1 MPAPVRRWWQH
12 PALIIALLVVIPPA
26 GIALAWTSRWGQA
39 KKITATVLAGLWF
52 LTPFLGDPPK
62 KAEADSKPA
71 ALASASPSASAGRVE
86 PPSLVGRSL
95 KEAKAA
101 ALAAGFRALSH
112 DASDGDAAQVA
123 EDGWKVCFQSLVAEK
138 AGAIPALDFGVVA
151 ADAACPAKDGDP
163 IPRPKMP
170 KVVGLTFAKASE
182 ALKPIGFQKI
192 EPQSAFTDVT
202 LPAAVDDWAV
212 CFQDPAEG
220 KEISAPAAASASLKL
235 VAPGTGCPGTPDTR
249 LRPEP
254 VPTHDGDSGST
265 ASGGSSSGGSSSGGS
280 SSGGS
285 SSAGSS
291 AGGSSSGGSSS
302 GGSSSGGSSSG
313 GSAASGGSDSG
324 GGGSSGTVT
333 PGAFCSP
340 AGATGVSK
348 KGVSY
353 TCKGPGQPRWRQ

>member
-71 ALASASPSASAGRVE
+71 ALASAPSSASPSRAE
-86 PPSLVGRSL
+86 PPLLVGRSL
-95 KEAKAA
+95 REAKAA

-112 DASDGDAAQVA
+112 DASDGDAAQTA
-123 EDGWKVCFQSLVAEK
+123 EDGWKVCFQSLVTEK

-151 ADAACPAKDGDP
+151 ADAPCPAKDGDP

-170 KVVGLTFAKASE
+170 GVIGLTFAKASE
-182 ALKPIGFQKI
+182 ALKPIGFRKI

-220 KEISAPAAASASLKL
+220 TEVSAPAAASASLKL
-235 VAPGTGCPGTPDTR
+235 VAPGTGCPGTPNTR

-254 VPTHDGDSGST
+254 VPTHDDDSGGT
-265 ASGGSSSGGSSSGGS
+265 ASGASSSGGS

-285 SSAGSS
+285 SSAG
-291 AGGSSSGGSSS
+291 AGSGGSSS

-313 GSAASGGSDSG
+313 GSASSGGSDSG
-324 GGGSSGTVT
+324 GTGSSGTVT

-340 AGATGVSK
+340 AGATGVSR

>member
-26 GIALAWTSRWGQA
+26 GIALAWTSRWGRA
-39 KKITATVLAGLWF
+39 KKVIATVLAGLWF
-52 LTPFLGDPPK
+52 LTPFLGNPPK

-71 ALASASPSASAGRVE
+71 ALASAPPSASAGRAE
-86 PPSLVGRSL
+86 PPSLVGRNL

-101 ALAAGFRALSH
+101 ALAAGFQALSH
-112 DASDGDAAQVA
+112 DASDGNAAQAA
-123 EDGWKVCFQSLVAEK
+123 EDGWKVCFQSLVTEK
-138 AGAIPALDFGVVA
+138 AGAIPALDFGVVRTEA
-151 ADAACPAKDGDP
+151 PCPAKDGDP

-170 KVVGLTFAKASE
+170 KVIGLTFAKASE
-182 ALKPIGFQKI
+182 ALKPIGLQKI

-220 KEISAPAAASASLKL
+220 TEISAPATTSASLKL
-235 VAPGTGCPGTPDTR
+235 VSPGTGCPGTPNTR
-249 LRPEP
+249 LHPEP
-254 VPTHDGDSGST
+254 VPPSDDDSGST

-285 SSAGSS
+285 SS
-291 AGGSSSGGSSS
+291 GGSSSGGSSS
-302 GGSSSGGSSSG
+302 GGSSSSGGASSGGSSSG
-313 GSAASGGSDSG
+313 GSDSG
-324 GGGSSGTVT
+324 GAASSGTVT

-348 KGVSY
+348 KGVAY

>member
-12 PALIIALLVVIPPA
+12 PVLIIALLVVIPPA

-39 KKITATVLAGLWF
+39 KKIIATVLAGLWF
-52 LTPFLGDPPK
+52 LTPFLGDPPE
-62 KAEADSKPA
+62 KAEADAKPA
-71 ALASASPSASAGRVE
+71 AASASPSASPSRTE
-86 PPSLVGRSL
+86 PPSLVGRNL
-95 KEAKAA
+95 KEARAT
-101 ALAAGFRALSH
+101 ALAAGFQVLSH
-112 DASDGDAAQVA
+112 DASEADAAQVA
-123 EDGWKVCFQSLVAEK
+123 EDDWKVCFQTLAAEK
-138 AGAIPALDFGVVA
+138 PGAMGTLDLGVVRTGA
-151 ADAACPAKDGDP
+151 PCPAKDGDP
-163 IPRPKMP
+163 IPYPKMP

-182 ALKPIGFQKI
+182 ALRPIGFQRV

-212 CFQDPAEG
+212 CFQEPAEG
-220 KEISAPAAASASLKL
+220 KEISAPSTTSASLKL
-235 VAPGTGCPGTPDTR
+235 VSPGTGCPGSPNTR
-249 LRPEP
+249 LHPEP
-254 VPTHDGDSGST
+254 APTHDDDSGST

-285 SSAGSS
+285 SS
-291 AGGSSSGGSSS
+291 GGSSSGGSSS

-313 GSAASGGSDSG
+313 GGSDSG
-324 GGGSSGTVT
+324 GGSSAGTVT

-348 KGVSY
+348 KGTTY